1 MRKVYRVTLTADER
15 AELEA
20 LIHKGTGA
28 AQCLARARILL
39 KADQGDDGPAWPD
52 ERIADALDVAVRTVG
67 NVRQRFVESG
77 LGGALN
83 RKPQCR
89 PSKMRLLDGRAE
101 AHLVA
106 LACSEPPAGR
116 ACWTLQLLADRL
128 VELQVVERISADTV
142 GRAMKK
148 TSSGPGGWIN
158 G

>member
-20 LIHKGTGA
+20 LTRKGTGA
-28 AQCLARARILL
+28 AQRLSRARILL
-39 KADQGDDGPAWPD
+39 KADQGADGPAWPD
-52 ERIADALDVAVRTVG
+52 ERIADALDVAARTVG
-67 NVRQRFVESG
+67 NVRQRFVEGG

-89 PSKMRLLDGRAE
+89 PSKVRLLDGRAE
-101 AHLVA
+101 ARLVA

-128 VELQVVERISADTV
+128 VELRVVERVSADTV

-148 TSSGPGGWIN
+148 TSSGPGGWTS